1 MKPFSKSMSRLM
13 LVILFASLLLSC
25 SVFSGASPSPASPTG
40 VGTLVS
46 NAQPTPGPGAKV
58 VPTLDTNDLVD
69 ALIPA
74 KGGQVNLTLPN
85 GIAYQLTIP
94 EGALLNDQEITLT
107 PITRID
113 GMRLSG
119 GLIAGVELQPDGLVL
134 DKPATLTITV
144 PKGYNVKQ
152 MVGIGYHGKG
162 TGFHLDLATGDGKT
176 ITMLIDSF
184 SGHGAASGTSDDVG
198 KQANQPTASPA
209 DATAQQL
216 ANAVQQC
223 VGQDV
228 ANCLP
233 LIQQLS
239 DTYQNQVKPDL
250 QAAQNDDTQID
261 SAGAEF
267 LKWWHDVEALSLD
280 EEITIN
286 GKLYNLPGYISDGK
300 ALLIKGLRNAFDQA
314 SKRCISQEDISQVTK
329 MYNRLRVLALLSDD
343 TQPPYNLQTKWKDFE
358 ACSRY
363 RLTFE
368 SKMTWKMGESM
379 TVTADLKGSAIFRL
393 DEEGQYI
400 VYSTRN
406 GAGTLTYQSFD
417 ITFNGASQQL
427 NNLCTIDTSEVSGK
441 LSGGLRL
448 AHVDQATGNSVVDPL
463 PVLKPTAFGQ
473 NVPKWVCKSGTNLNF
488 DVSSMLPEMP
498 LWETGFFDL
507 HKFLRM
513 GDFVGNNYTV
523 TDPYWFT
530 QSFSGG
536 DGVYHLGTLQLHDTA
551 TSSGATVEED
561 LTITIDAA
569 PGATQ

>member
-1 MKPFSKSMSRLM
+1 M
-13 LVILFASLLLSC
+13 LVILFASMLLSC
-25 SVFSGASPSPASPTG
+25 SLFSGASTPPASPTG
-40 VGTLVS
+40 AGTFVPT
-46 NAQPTPGPGAKV
+46 AQSSPGAGTSV
-58 VPTLDTNDLVD
+58 TPQLDSANLVD
-69 ALIPA
+69 ALIPE
-74 KGGQVNLTLPN
+74 KGGQVTLTLSN
-85 GIAYQLTIP
+85 GIAYNLTIP
-94 EGALLNDQEITLT
+94 EGALLNDQEITMT

-113 GMRLSG
+113 GMLLSG
-119 GLIAGVELQPDGLVL
+119 GLIAGVELQPEGLVL
-134 DKPATLTITV
+134 DKPATITIFV
-144 PKGYNVKQ
+144 PKGYDVKQ
-152 MVGIGYHGKG
+152 IVGIGYHGKG

-176 ITMLIDSF
+176 ISMMIDSF
-184 SGHGAASGTSDDVG
+184 SGHGAASGTTGDVG
-198 KQANQPTASPA
+198 KQANQPTSSPT
-209 DATAQQL
+209 DATAQQT
-216 ANAVQQC
+216 AKAVQQC

-239 DTYQNQVKPDL
+239 DTYQNQIKPDL

-261 SAGAEF
+261 STG
-267 LKWWHDVEALSLD
+267 

-286 GKLYNLPGYISDGK
+286 GKLYNLPGYISAGK
-300 ALLIKGLRNAFDQA
+300 ALLIKGLRNAFGQA

-329 MYNRLRVLALLSDD
+329 MYNRLRELALLSDD
-343 TQPPYNLQTKWKDFE
+343 TQPPYDLQTKWKDFE

-368 SKMTWKMGESM
+368 SNMTWKMGESM
-379 TVTADLKGSAIFRL
+379 TITADLKGSAIFRL
-393 DEEGQYI
+393 DEEGMYI

-406 GAGTLTYQSFD
+406 APGKLTYQSFD

-427 NNLCTIDTSEVSGK
+427 SNLCTIDTSEVSGK
-441 LSGGLRL
+441 LIGALRL

-473 NVPKWVCKSGTNLNF
+473 NVPKWVCKSGNNSNF
-488 DVSSMLPEMP
+488 DVSSMLPELP
-498 LWETGFFDL
+498 LWETGFFDM

-513 GDFVGNNYTV
+513 GDFVGKNYTV

-530 QSFSGG
+530 QNFTGG

-551 TSSGATVEED
+551 NSSGATVEED

>member
-1 MKPFSKSMSRLM
+1 M
-13 LVILFASLLLSC
+13 
-25 SVFSGASPSPASPTG
+25 
-40 VGTLVS
+40 
-46 NAQPTPGPGAKV
+46 PGAGTSVTPK
-58 VPTLDTNDLVD
+58 LDTANLVD
-69 ALIPA
+69 ALIPE
-74 KGGQVNLTLPN
+74 KGGQVTLTLPN
-85 GIAYQLTIP
+85 GAAFQLTIP
-94 EGALLNDQEITLT
+94 EGALLNDQEITMT

-113 GMRLSG
+113 GMLLSG
-119 GLIAGVELQPDGLVL
+119 GLIAGVELQPEGLVL

-144 PKGYNVKQ
+144 PRGYNVKQ
-152 MVGIGYHGKG
+152 MVGIAYHGKG

-184 SGHGAASGTSDDVG
+184 SGHGAASGTKGDISN
-198 KQANQPTASPA
+198 QAGQPTGSPA
-209 DATAQQL
+209 DATAQQM

-223 VGQDV
+223 LGQDV

-239 DTYQNQVKPDL
+239 DTYQNQIKPDL
-250 QAAQNDDTQID
+250 QAAQNDDTRID

-267 LKWWHDVEALSLD
+267 LKWWHDVESLSLD

-286 GKLYNLPGYISDGK
+286 GKLYNLPSYISAGK
-300 ALLIKGLRNAFDQA
+300 ALFSKGLRNAFDQA

-329 MYNRLRVLALLSDD
+329 MYDRLRVLALLSDD
-343 TQPPYNLQTKWKDFE
+343 TQPPYDLQTKWKDFE

-368 SKMTWKMGESM
+368 SNMTWNMGESM
-379 TVTADLKGSAIFRL
+379 TIKADLKGSAIFRL
-393 DEEGQYI
+393 DEEGMYI

-406 GAGTLTYQSFD
+406 APGKLTYQSFD
-417 ITFNGASQQL
+417 ITFSGASQQL

-441 LSGGLRL
+441 LTGALRL

-473 NVPKWVCKSGTNLNF
+473 NVPKWVCKSGNNSNF
-488 DVSSMLPEMP
+488 DVSSMLPELP
-498 LWETGFFDL
+498 LWETGFFDM

-513 GDFVGNNYTV
+513 GDFVGKNYTV

-530 QSFSGG
+530 QNFTGG

-551 TSSGATVEED
+551 NSSGATVEED